1 MLWQRNNKELDLACA
16 ITFNTI
22 FKYYKS
28 ALWVPAE
35 IGNWELGNNFTHTHT
50 DAHSHKGSTSGGWTN
65 EMVLEM
71 VLSGP
76 AGTVDIYICHTKCCW
91 FGFSS
96 LKRNLFQNQMPAL
109 LNAKRAKSEWT
120 SQKDDPLLSIG
131 LISSGVY
138 STVCPI
144 SRLPQWPR

>member
-1 MLWQRNNKELDLACA
+1 MQLPSTQFSNITRVRSESLQRLVIEN
-16 ITFNTI
+16 
-22 FKYYKS
+22 
-28 ALWVPAE
+28 WV
-35 IGNWELGNNFTHTHT
+35 IISQTRTHTHT
-50 DAHSHKGSTSGGWTN
+50 DAHSHKGSKSGGWTN

-109 LNAKRAKSEWT
+109 LNAKRAESERT
-120 SQKDDPLLSIG
+120 SQKDAPLLSIG

-144 SRLPQWPR
+144 SRLPQ

>member
-1 MLWQRNNKELDLACA
+1 MQLPSTQFSNITRVRTESLQRLVIEN
-16 ITFNTI
+16 
-22 FKYYKS
+22 
-28 ALWVPAE
+28 WV
-35 IGNWELGNNFTHTHT
+35 IISHTHTHT
-50 DAHSHKGSTSGGWTN
+50 DAHSHKGSKSGGWTN

-91 FGFSS
+91 FWFSS

-109 LNAKRAKSEWT
+109 LNAKRAESEWT
-120 SQKDDPLLSIG
+120 SQKDAPLLSIG

-144 SRLPQWPR
+144 SRLPQ